1 MRAKCHADCAS
12 HYPATGFISPNTVT
26 TNNPYKAADENRHH
40 FLTLVG
46 TLSEERQVRVAAYT
60 LMTNHFHLFAVDDRA
75 EANTPPTAMPR
86 NAPPVAQLATFG
98 STVSTL
104 ASRKCPLANRSPLR

>member
-46 TLSEERQVRVAAYT
+46 TLSEERQVRVATY
-60 LMTNHFHLFAVDDRA
+60 
-75 EANTPPTAMPR
+75 R
-86 NAPPVAQLATFG
+86 NATQRTTRCTIGHVWQHRFYSCVQEMPIGKPLSV
-98 STVSTL
+98 TL
-104 ASRKCPLANRSPLR
+104 S